1 MRLPS
6 LPLRSGLAFV
16 LALAAATSALA
27 DNARLEAAKRLYQR
41 AELDAA
47 MAELKAAEESSKD
60 DNDLVTILIY
70 KGLVFAETGQGAQMQ
85 DSFKRALAMRPW
97 AEVPPDASPRL
108 AKMFQDAR
116 REVWG
121 SSIKAW
127 PKKKDGSA
135 SNKPSDKPAEPP
147 ASSAP
152 PTVTPAPAPAEAPA
166 KPPEAAQPD
175 APAAAPA
182 AEPAEKPADKP
193 AEKPTEDAPPD
204 VPPSK

>member
-1 MRLPS
+1 MRSPS

-135 SNKPSDKPAEPP
+135 SNKPSDKPAEAP

-152 PTVTPAPAPAEAPA
+152 PTATPARADAPKPAEAQA
-166 KPPEAAQPD
+166 KPAEAAQPD

-182 AEPAEKPADKP
+182 DAPAAKPAD
-193 AEKPTEDAPPD
+193 DAPPD